1 MLSAD
6 CPDDVGGDVKGIS
19 KSGLLTLLIIISAPL
34 HAKDAS
40 VIGNRAFQGA
50 NGKASVNMAA
60 GNFNQQSNSHAIG
73 QMAQIEQLNQVAG
86 NDWLDTDGEALT
98 SIESMAFAGFVGL
111 LSVNQVS
118 GDQNIQFNAGAISAI
133 PASLEDGDLTL
144 VSALSPGIDTGVLSN
159 QTHIAPDSLSQ
170 AQGVIQL
177 NQISGDKNV
186 AVNQFS
192 LQLSG
197 GN

>member
-1 MLSAD
+1 M
-6 CPDDVGGDVKGIS
+6 KGTD
-19 KSGLLTLLIIISAPL
+19 KGGLLALLIITSTSL
-34 HAKDAS
+34 HAQDVS
-40 VIGNRAFQGA
+40 VIGNQAFQGA
-50 NGKASVNMAA
+50 NGKASVNMAS
-60 GNFNQQSNSHAIG
+60 GNFNQQDNSHAIG
-73 QMAQIEQLNQVAG
+73 QMAHTAQLNQLAG
-86 NDWLDTDGEALT
+86 NDLLGGDGDAMT
-98 SIESMAFAGFVGL
+98 AIESMAFAGFVGL

-118 GDQNIQFNAGAISAI
+118 GDQNIQLNAGAISAM

-144 VSALSPGIDTGVLSN
+144 VSALSPGIDSGVLSNN
-159 QTHIAPDSLSQ
+159 QTHIAPDSLNQ

-177 NQISGDKNV
+177 NQISGDSNV